1 MLTDRRLRVVEEEE
15 IPEMAAPPPPQAQQM
30 SSNSG
35 ISQIELLQF
44 QQMML
49 QKEASLKKQNEQIIT
64 FVSAALRLLTERFVN
79 AFLAFL
85 GLIGAFFLW
94 EKCLADPSPTQLV
107 GLGLFAG
114 FVIGLIWTRTKT

>member
-1 MLTDRRLRVVEEEE
+1 MLTDRRLRVVEELE
-15 IPEMAAPPPPQAQQM
+15 IPETITPPAPPPT

-44 QQMML
+44 QQMMAT
-49 QKEASLKKQNEQIIT
+49 KEANLKKQNEQIIT